1 MKKLQFI
8 LACAALTALSSCSSD
23 DQSFDPNEIR
33 ITTNV
38 GGIEATTRAAANTYD
53 DGYFDAN
60 SQINIY
66 IFEHVENGETEAYK
80 YGTDGLL
87 AYIADGS
94 GNLSTTTKPY
104 YPANGHNID
113 VYGIYSGNQ
122 NIKFANSQTITVS
135 EDQSNDAN
143 YKASDLMWASK
154 TNHAK
159 SENAVALSFNHKL
172 SKVIVELKEGDGLNN
187 GDLANATVQI
197 LNTST
202 NATINVDRTGINNLT
217 PSTTTEDIKP
227 ITLGCWNAGNNV
239 AAIIIPQ
246 QVGAGKQLFKVTLSN
261 QAEYIYTIP
270 TTASPVTFEADKK
283 YTYTLT
289 LTTKGI
295 EVTATIKDWSQNDSK
310 TGDAILD

>member
-1 MKKLQFI
+1 MKKLQFF

-53 DGYFDAN
+53 NGNFDAN

-66 IFEHVENGETEAYK
+66 IFEHVEDGITANYT

-87 AYIADGS
+87 AYTADGS
-94 GNLSTTTKPY
+94 GNLRTTPQPY
-104 YPANGHNID
+104 YPANGNNID

-122 NIKFANSQTITVS
+122 NIKIGSSQTITVS
-135 EDQSNDAN
+135 EDQSSDTN
-143 YKASDLMWASK
+143 YKNSDLMWASK
-154 TNHAK
+154 INHAK
-159 SENAVALSFNHKL
+159 SEDAVALSFNHKL
-172 SKVIVELKEGDGLNN
+172 SKVIVELNQGDGLNN
-187 GDLANATVQI
+187 GDLDNAFVQI

-202 NATINVDRTGINNLT
+202 KATIDVDKTGIKKLA
-217 PSTTTEDIKP
+217 PSTTAEDKKP
-227 ITLGCWNAGNNV
+227 ITLGSWNTGNNV

-246 QVGAGKQLFKVTLSN
+246 QVEAGKPLFKVQLSN
-261 QAEYIYTIP
+261 NAEYIYTIP

-295 EVTATIKDWSQNDSK
+295 EVTATIKEWSQNDSG
-310 TGDAILD
+310 TGDAILQ

>member
-66 IFEHVENGETEAYK
+66 IFEHVEDGVTAEYT
-80 YGTDGLL
+80 YGTNGLL
-87 AYIADGS
+87 AYKADGS
-94 GNLSTTTKPY
+94 GNLSTTPQPY
-104 YPANGHNID
+104 YPANGNNID

-122 NIKFANSQTITVS
+122 DIKFANSQTITVS
-135 EDQSNDAN
+135 EDQSNEAN
-143 YKASDLMWASK
+143 YKNSDLMWASK

-159 SENAVALSFNHKL
+159 SDNAVDLSFNHKL
-172 SKVIVELKEGDGLNN
+172 SKVIVELIKGNGLND
-187 GDLANATVQI
+187 GDLDNATVQI

-202 NATINVDRTGINNLT
+202 KATIDVDKTGIKNLT
-217 PSTTTEDIKP
+217 PSTTAGDKKP
-227 ITLGCWNAGNNV
+227 ITLGSWNTGYNV

-246 QVGAGKQLFKVTLSN
+246 QVEAGTQLFKVKLRN

-270 TTASPVTFEADKK
+270 TGTSPVNFEADKK

-295 EVTATIKDWSQNDSK
+295 VVNATIKDWSNNGSG
-310 TGDAILD
+310 TGDAILQ

>member
-38 GGIEATTRAAANTYD
+38 GGIEATTRATSNTYD
-53 DGYFDAN
+53 NGNFDAN

-66 IFEHVENGETEAYK
+66 IFEHVEDGITAKYT

-87 AYIADGS
+87 AYTADGS
-94 GNLSTTTKPY
+94 GNLSTTPQPY

-122 NIKFANSQTITVS
+122 NITIGSSQKITVS
-135 EDQSNDAN
+135 EEQSNDAN
-143 YKASDLMWASK
+143 YKNSDLMWASK

-159 SENAVALSFNHKL
+159 SDNAVALSFNHKL
-172 SKVIVELKEGDGLNN
+172 SKVIVELKQGAGLNN
-187 GDLANATVQI
+187 GDLDNATVQI

-202 NATINVDRTGINNLT
+202 KATIDVDKTGIKNLA
-217 PSTTTEDIKP
+217 PSTTPEDIKP
-227 ITLGCWNAGNNV
+227 ITLGSWNTGNNV

-246 QVGAGKQLFKVTLSN
+246 QVGAGTPLFKVTLSN
-261 QAEYIYTIP
+261 NAEYIYTIP
-270 TTASPVTFEADKK
+270 TGTSPVTFEADKK

-295 EVTATIKDWSQNDSK
+295 EVNATIKEWSKNGSG
-310 TGDAILD
+310 TGDAILQ